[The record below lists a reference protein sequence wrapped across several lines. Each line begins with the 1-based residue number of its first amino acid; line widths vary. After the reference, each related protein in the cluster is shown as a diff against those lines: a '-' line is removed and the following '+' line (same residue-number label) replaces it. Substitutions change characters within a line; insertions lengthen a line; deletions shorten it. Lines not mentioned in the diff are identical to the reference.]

1 MTNKFSANIFIKGKI
16 ECLTGLYIGGSKDK
30 FEIGGVDNPVH
41 RDPLSRYPYI
51 PGSSLKGKLRMLLEY
66 SLGVVD
72 AKEGAPSTAKEITN
86 LFGIGAGK
94 AETSQGETQ
103 RSSVIDQKKEN
114 IKSGSVSLIVRDAY
128 PDADTV
134 KKWETLDSE
143 LLYTEYK
150 PENTIDR
157 ITSEANP
164 RTMERVVKGSFF
176 DFEIILAVYEDIF
189 VSEIENAEYIAQLK
203 NIQTAMMLLEH
214 STLGGSGSRGYGKI
228 KFHVIKPIMVKCE
241 DYVGNNEK
249 YKLASKTV
257 DDIKNTSTLKALSDI
272 DFSNELINELEL
284 SGE

>member
-16 ECLTGLYIGGSKDK
+16 ECLTGLHIGGSKDK

-66 SLGVVD
+66 SLDVVD
-72 AKEGAPSTAKEITN
+72 AKDGKPSTAKEITT
-86 LFGIGAGK
+86 LFGVGAGK
-94 AETSQGETQ
+94 TDSSSYESKLG
-103 RSSVIDQKKEN
+103 SVIDQKNEN
-114 IKSGSVSLIVRDAY
+114 IKSGPVCLIVRDAY
-128 PDADTV
+128 PDQDTV

-164 RTMERVVKGSFF
+164 RAMERVVKGSFF
-176 DFEIILAVYEDIF
+176 DFEIILGVYEDIS
-189 VSEIENAEYIAQLK
+189 VDDEQESGYKCHLRNL
-203 NIQTAMMLLEH
+203 QTAMMLLEH

-228 KFHVIKPIMVKCE
+228 KFHVIRPIMVKCE
-241 DYVGNNEK
+241 DYVFNNET

-257 DDIKNTSTLKALSDI
+257 DDIKDTCPLRVLSDI
-272 DFSNELINELEL
+272 DL
-284 SGE
+284 SK

>member
-1 MTNKFSANIFIKGKI
+1 MTTKFTANIFIKGKI
-16 ECLTGLYIGGSKDK
+16 ECLTGLHIGGSKDK

-72 AKEGAPSTAKEITN
+72 AKGGEPSTAKEIIT

-94 AETSQGETQ
+94 TETSLSELHTG
-103 RSSVIDQKKEN
+103 SVVNQKKEN
-114 IKSGSVSLIVRDAY
+114 IQSGPVTLIVRDAY
-128 PDADTV
+128 PDVDTV

-176 DFEIILAVYEDIF
+176 DFEIILAVYEGILVD
-189 VSEIENAEYIAQLK
+189 EIEKREYISHLK

-228 KFHVIKPIMVKCE
+228 KFHVSKPIMVTNQ
-241 DYVGNNEK
+241 DYVAGNEK
-249 YKLASKTV
+249 YKLASKAV
-257 DDIKNTSTLKALSDI
+257 DDIKDTCPLKALSDI
-272 DFSNELINELEL
+272 DLSKEFINGLEL